1 MGWLYVAAAKRLG
14 GIRGAGDVCG
24 SSARTNLVD
33 EVSVLCLLAQLEVSS
48 KQLTIARLKF
58 VTKLLNGVL
67 IDEGAGCFAFSV
79 DCVGYIAKAAAHIKT
94 HGVNVAVS
102 LAATIFHVVAKFGD
116 TSLCAVE
123 TIFQATIKGVKTIAE
138 TIGDTAQL
146 TIYVLA
152 IEAFKKIGAGDGTL
166 DCGVVRAA
174 ISKNA
179 SATKYSKPYQVNK
192 PFVMKWP
199 FPPLLFMSP

>member
-14 GIRGAGDVCG
+14 GIRGAGDVSG
-24 SSARTNLVD
+24 LGARTNLVD
-33 EVSVLCLLAQLEVSS
+33 EILILCKLAQLEVTYHNFSV
-48 KQLTIARLKF
+48 ACFKF

-79 DCVGYIAKAAAHIKT
+79 NCVGYIAKAATHIKT
-94 HGVNVAVS
+94 YRVNVAVS

-116 TSLCAVE
+116 TGLCAVE
-123 TIFQATIKGVKTIAE
+123 TIFQATVKGVKTIAE

-152 IEAFKKIGAGDGTL
+152 IEAFKEIGAGDGTL
-166 DCGVVRAA
+166 DCGVAYAA
-174 ISKNA
+174 IPKNA

-192 PFVMKWP
+192 PFVTK
-199 FPPLLFMSP
+199 